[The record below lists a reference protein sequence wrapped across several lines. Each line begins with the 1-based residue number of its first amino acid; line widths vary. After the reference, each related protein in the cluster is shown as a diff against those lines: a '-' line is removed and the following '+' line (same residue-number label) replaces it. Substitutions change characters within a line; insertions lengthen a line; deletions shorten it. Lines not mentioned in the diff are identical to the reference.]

1 MQKSAVRDQP
11 IRDEYESRFR
21 ELYKVPKN
29 KRKQNITSS
38 VKDICKFFTF
48 WQKLK
53 MDNEEK
59 LSGSLAAIFNE
70 FTEYAQAD
78 QDIRDQIKLKVR
90 ELEQGNREAVAILAK
105 IHHADGLKNMEDL
118 LKNVEELVKTK
129 IQERISALS
138 TVIPKG
144 QYFRFHNHFNYR

>member
-1 MQKSAVRDQP
+1 
-11 IRDEYESRFR
+11 
-21 ELYKVPKN
+21 
-29 KRKQNITSS
+29 
-38 VKDICKFFTF
+38 
-48 WQKLK
+48 

-118 LKNVEELVKTK
+118 LKNVEELVRTK

-144 QYFRFHNHFNYR
+144 QYFRFHNHFNYRWEIKLFDFAKYFSHSVESAEILSYQKISMKSTYY